1 MNKEILIQTDDE
13 GTRVAVVED
22 GRLVEIY
29 FEQYQKLVGNIFKG
43 RVANVLPGMQA
54 AFVDIGIEKNAFLY
68 AGDVLDPKGGE
79 RGGKEPV
86 IDQVLK
92 AGQEILVQVTKE
104 PLEDKGARVTT
115 QITLPGRYV
124 VFMPGVDY
132 VGVSRRISDEEERE
146 RLRTLAHEV
155 KPQNTG
161 LIVRTAAEGVTLQDI
176 QEDVASLEVVWKG
189 IGNAG
194 RSNTAPALLHR
205 EVDLTE
211 RIIRDL
217 FYEDV
222 EQVQVN
228 DRALYNSIL
237 GTLSQSQSEFKLKN
251 RVFLYEGEDIFSK
264 YDVTGQVMQALKHKV
279 WLNCGGFLVIEH
291 MEALTAIDVNTGKY
305 VGSASLED
313 TVLKTNKEAAVEIA
327 RQLRLRNVGGIIIID
342 FIDMVEDAHQQE
354 VIQVLEQELQ
364 KDKTKTRVMGITKLG
379 LVELTRKKAR
389 QPLEGVL
396 QQKCPYCNGDGKV
409 MSAETI
415 SLHARREILLRCA
428 RSKAPG
434 LFVQAHP
441 SVAGLLIGTGGK
453 RLKEMEE
460 ITGKTIVIQGHE
472 DFHVENVFMEEMW
485 NEELIADKIPVKT
498 GERIEVLIEE
508 HHAVDSRHGIAR
520 IQGFILDVADAGALV
535 GQRVPVEISEVYRSF
550 AKARLLEETY

>member
-1 MNKEILIQTDDE
+1 MHKEILIQTDEE
-13 GTRVAVVED
+13 GTRVAVVEG

-29 FEQYQKLVGNIFKG
+29 FERYQKLVGNIFKG

-68 AGDVLDPKGGE
+68 AGDVVTPGGGE
-79 RGGKEPV
+79 KFCKEPA

-104 PLEDKGARVTT
+104 PLEGKGARVTT
-115 QITLPGRYV
+115 QITLPGRYT

-132 VGVSRRISDEEERE
+132 VGVSRRISEEEERE
-146 RLRTLAHEV
+146 RLRSLAEEV
-155 KPQNTG
+155 KPDRTG
-161 LIVRTAAEGVTLQDI
+161 LIVRTAAEGVSRQDLV
-176 QEDVASLEVVWKG
+176 EDVSALMEVWNG
-189 IGNAG
+189 ISEAG
-194 RSNTAPALLHR
+194 SRCPAPALLHR
-205 EVDLTE
+205 EIDLTE

-222 EQVQVN
+222 ERVQVN
-228 DRALYNSIL
+228 DRRLYESIL
-237 GTLSQSQSEFKLKN
+237 RTLSDNETVLKN

-264 YDVTGQVMQALKHKV
+264 YEVTGQVMQALKHKV
-279 WLNCGGFLVIEH
+279 WLRCGGFLVIEH
-291 MEALTAIDVNTGKY
+291 MEALTAVDVNTGKY
-305 VGSASLED
+305 VGLANLED

-342 FIDMVEDAHQQE
+342 FIDMAEPEHQTE
-354 VIQVLEQELQ
+354 VIQVLERELQ

-389 QPLEGVL
+389 QPLEGVML
-396 QQKCPYCNGDGKV
+396 QKCPYCNGDGKV

-415 SLHARREILLRCA
+415 SLHARREIMLRSA
-428 RSKAPG
+428 RTEAPG
-434 LFVQAHP
+434 LFVQAHT
-441 SVAGLLIGTGGK
+441 SVAGLLIGAGGK
-453 RLKEMEE
+453 LLRGMEE
-460 ITGKTIVIQGHE
+460 KTGKTILIQGHD

-485 NEELIADKIPVKT
+485 NEELIADAIPVKT
-498 GERIEVLIEE
+498 GERIEVLIEDQ
-508 HHAVDSRHGIAR
+508 HAVDSQHGIAR
-520 IQGFILDVADAGALV
+520 IQGFILDVADAGSLV

-550 AKARLLEETY
+550 AKARLLDETY

>member
-1 MNKEILIQTDDE
+1 MNKEILIQTDEE
-13 GTRVAVVED
+13 GTRVAVVEGD
-22 GRLVEIY
+22 RLVEIY
-29 FEQYQKLVGNIFKG
+29 FERYQKLVGNIFKG
-43 RVANVLPGMQA
+43 KVANVLPGMQA

-68 AGDVLDPKGGE
+68 AGDVVAPGGGE
-79 RGGKEPV
+79 RFCKEPA

-104 PLEDKGARVTT
+104 PLEGKGARVTT
-115 QITLPGRYV
+115 QITLPGRYT

-132 VGVSRRISDEEERE
+132 VGVSRRIFEEEERE
-146 RLRTLAHEV
+146 RLRSLAVEV
-155 KPQNTG
+155 KPDRTG
-161 LIVRTAAEGVTLQDI
+161 LIVRTAAEGVSRQDLM
-176 QEDVASLEVVWKG
+176 EDISALEEVWKR
-189 IGNAG
+189 IGEAG
-194 RSNTAPALLHR
+194 RRHPAPALLHR
-205 EVDLTE
+205 EIDLTE

-222 EQVQVN
+222 VRVQVN
-228 DRALYNSIL
+228 DRRLYDSIL
-237 GTLSQSQSEFKLKN
+237 RTLSENEIVLKN

-264 YDVTGQVMQALKHKV
+264 YEVTGQVMQALKHKV
-279 WLNCGGFLVIEH
+279 WLQCGGFLVIEH
-291 MEALTAIDVNTGKY
+291 MEALTVVDVNTGKY
-305 VGSASLED
+305 VGSANLED

-342 FIDMVEDAHQQE
+342 FIDMAEADHQTE
-354 VIQVLEQELQ
+354 VIQVLERELQ

-389 QPLEGVL
+389 QPLEGVML
-396 QQKCPYCNGDGKV
+396 QKCPYCNGDGKV

-428 RSKAPG
+428 RTEAPG
-434 LFVQAHP
+434 LFIQAHT
-441 SVAGLLIGTGGK
+441 SVAGLLIGAGGK
-453 RLKEMEE
+453 LLRDMEE
-460 ITGKTIVIQGHE
+460 KTGKTILVQGHD

-485 NEELIADKIPVKT
+485 NEELIADTIPVRT

-508 HHAVDSRHGIAR
+508 HHAVDSQHGIAR
-520 IQGFILDVADAGALV
+520 IQGFILDVADAGPLV

-550 AKARLLEETY
+550 AKARLLDETY